1 LTGLRLRVAYAL
13 HREIGV
19 KTEFDRDFA
28 RWMEDPEFAE
38 GYALERK
45 RIDEIDRIVRT
56 LDVARQKRKMTKA
69 DVARAAGLPAQSVRR
84 FFTQHQQNPT
94 LSVTVA
100 IASAVGQPLI
110 ETDITTSSQLGR
122 AAEPRRATNPR
133 TSAAG

>member
-1 LTGLRLRVAYAL
+1 
-13 HREIGV
+13 
-19 KTEFDRDFA
+19 
-28 RWMEDPEFAE
+28 MEDPEFAE

-84 FFTQHQQNPT
+84 FFTQRQQNPT

-110 ETDITTSSQLGR
+110 ETEITTRTQLGR
-122 AAEPRRATNPR
+122 VVEPRRATTPR